1 MATILA
7 EVAEALQIVF
17 TSTANAAADRTGFV
31 QRTSKLTGAAF
42 VQALTFGWLA
52 NPQATLEELAQAAGT
67 VGVSLSPQAL
77 EQRFTP
83 QAAACLLEVLQAAV
97 ARVLTADPVAIPIL
111 QRFPGGFTVLD
122 STTIALPEAF
132 ASLWPGCAGATS
144 AAGGRSSLKLQ
155 VRWDLLHGS
164 LHGPFVH
171 AGRSSDRRSPLA
183 LAPLP
188 QGTFHLADGSYFRV
202 ARLQQLSDEG
212 VFWLSRLLPRTSLY
226 VDERP
231 AQTISGLLANA
242 PTDMVDLPVRMGK
255 ERRIACRLVAVRVS
269 PDVAA
274 QRRQRLQHTIRR
286 RHRQTHPDCWTF
298 TEWTVYVTNMSATL
312 LPVPEALVLARCRW
326 QIELLFKLWKTY
338 GRIDESRSAQPW
350 RVLCEIYAKLLG
362 MVVQHWILLVCC
374 WSYPDRSL
382 AKASATVRRHALN
395 LAAVIAQRHLVAK
408 NLEILQRCLQ
418 RGCRVNRRVQK
429 PSTFQLLLDLTEGG

>member
-1 MATILA
+1 M
-7 EVAEALQIVF
+7 
-17 TSTANAAADRTGFV
+17 
-31 QRTSKLTGAAF
+31 
-42 VQALTFGWLA
+42 
-52 NPQATLEELAQAAGT
+52 
-67 VGVSLSPQAL
+67 
-77 EQRFTP
+77 
-83 QAAACLLEVLQAAV
+83 
-97 ARVLTADPVAIPIL
+97 
-111 QRFPGGFTVLD
+111 
-122 STTIALPEAF
+122 
-132 ASLWPGCAGATS
+132 
-144 AAGGRSSLKLQ
+144 
-155 VRWDLLHGS
+155 
-164 LHGPFVH
+164 
-171 AGRSSDRRSPLA
+171 
-183 LAPLP
+183 
-188 QGTFHLADGSYFRV
+188 

>member
-255 ERRIACRLVAVRVS
+255 ERRIACRLVAMRVS

>member
-67 VGVSLSPQAL
+67 AGVSLSPQAL

-83 QAAACLLEVLQAAV
+83 QAAACLLEVLQTAV

-111 QRFPGGFTVLD
+111 QRFAGGVTVLD
-122 STTIALPEAF
+122 STTIPLPEAL

-144 AAGGRSSLKLQ
+144 AAGGRASLKLQ

-164 LHGPFVH
+164 LHGPSVH
-171 AGRSSDRRSPLA
+171 AGRSSDRRSPMA

-188 QGTFHLADGSYFRV
+188 KGTLHLADGSYFRV
-202 ARLQQLSDEG
+202 ARLQQLSAEG
-212 VFWLSRLLPRTSLY
+212 VFWLSRLLPRTALY
-226 VDERP
+226 GEGRP
-231 AQTISGLLANA
+231 AQTITELLANEQTA
-242 PTDMVDLPVRMGK
+242 VVDVPVHMGK
-255 ERRIACRLVAVRVS
+255 DCRVPCRLVAVRVS
-269 PDVAA
+269 PHVAA
-274 QRRQRLQHTIRR
+274 QRRERLRQTIRR

-298 TEWTVYVTNMSATL
+298 TEWTVYVTNVAADL
-312 LPVPEALVLARCRW
+312 LTVPEALVLARCRW

-338 GRIDESRSAQPW
+338 GRIDASRSEQPW
-350 RVLCEIYAKLLG
+350 RVLCEVYAKLLG
-362 MVVQHWILLVCC
+362 MVVQHWILLISC

-395 LAAVIAQRHLVAK
+395 LAAVIAQRQLVAK
-408 NLEILQRCLQ
+408 TLEIIQRCLQ
-418 RGCRVNRRVQK
+418 RGCRVNRRVLK

>member
-67 VGVSLSPQAL
+67 AGVSLSPQAL

-83 QAAACLLEVLQAAV
+83 QAAACLLEVLQTAV

-111 QRFPGGFTVLD
+111 QRFAGGVTLLD
-122 STTIALPEAF
+122 STTIALPEAL

-144 AAGGRSSLKLQ
+144 AAGGRASLKLQ

-164 LHGPFVH
+164 LHGPSVH
-171 AGRSSDRRSPLA
+171 AGRSSDRRSPMA

-188 QGTFHLADGSYFRV
+188 KGTLHLADGSYFRV
-202 ARLQQLSDEG
+202 ARLQQLSAEG
-212 VFWLSRLLPRTSLY
+212 VFWLSRLLPRTALY
-226 VDERP
+226 GEGRP
-231 AQTISGLLANA
+231 AQTITELLANEQTA
-242 PTDMVDLPVRMGK
+242 VVDVPVRMGK
-255 ERRIACRLVAVRVS
+255 NCQVPCRLVAVRVS
-269 PDVAA
+269 PHVAA
-274 QRRQRLQHTIRR
+274 QRRERLRQTIRR

-298 TEWTVYVTNMSATL
+298 TEWTVYVTNVAADL
-312 LPVPEALVLARCRW
+312 LTVPEALVLARCRW

-338 GRIDESRSAQPW
+338 GRIDASRSEQPW
-350 RVLCEIYAKLLG
+350 RVLCEVYAKLLG
-362 MVVQHWILLVCC
+362 MVVQHWILLISC

-395 LAAVIAQRHLVAK
+395 LAAVIAQRQLVAK
-408 NLEILQRCLQ
+408 TLEIIQRCLQ

>member
-97 ARVLTADPVAIPIL
+97 ARVLTAEPVAIPIL